1 MDIIAS
7 TQFNCK
13 DFSNALAIIN
23 KLVIA
28 KKGELVPLITYVRV
42 TSSYLEYIGWEN
54 YAKVNIL
61 GNDLSG
67 DLDVV
72 ISIKGVVEVLK
83 AVKNKG
89 TFRLLDTSEGTI
101 IIIGDNRYN
110 IANLQKTSWCP
121 NAEGKPKLVRDSWLS
136 CEFSVLEK
144 CIPFVYTGE
153 DKPSL
158 LGIYVNNKTKAVTA
172 TDGFRLIEVQLDNEC
187 FANFNLDDSY
197 LIPTGLVK
205 ALKGT
210 KGKVNVYKTIL
221 ASGQLGYIW
230 IETASGVFA
239 WICEARNIFP
249 DYPKLFDDFIH
260 RIDFY
265 TDISNLLK
273 ISLDCLL
280 TLSDSNMKIE
290 VYGEEGASAYEG
302 VIASQVINV
311 LVTNPYVSK
320 DGKPFRI
327 KLNSS
332 YLLDCLAVCE
342 QGAYNFSYK
351 ACNRPLRF
359 DCKVDTYNAI
369 VMLIPL
375 A

>member
-1 MDIIAS
+1 MGIIAS
-7 TQFNCK
+7 TRFNCK

-28 KKGELVPLITYVRV
+28 KKGEVVPLITYVRV

-54 YAKVNIL
+54 YAKANIA
-61 GNDLSG
+61 GIELSG

-121 NAEGKPKLVRDSWLS
+121 NVDGKPKLVRDSWLT

-187 FANFNLDDSY
+187 FANVNLDDSY
-197 LIPTGLVK
+197 LIPTSLVK

-210 KGKVNVYKTIL
+210 KGKVDVYKTIL
-221 ASGQLGYIW
+221 ASGQLGYVW
-230 IETASGVFA
+230 IETVSGIFA

-249 DYPKLFDDFIH
+249 EYHKLFDDFIH

-273 ISLDCLL
+273 ISSDCLL
-280 TLSDSNMKIE
+280 EISDSSMKIE
-290 VYGEEGASAYEG
+290 VFGKEGTNLYKY
-302 VIASQVINV
+302 VIESQVIDV
-311 LVTNPYVSK
+311 LVTNSYVSK

-359 DCKVDTYNAI
+359 DCKVGTYNAI
-369 VMLIPL
+369 VMLMPL

>member
-28 KKGELVPLITYVRV
+28 KKGEVGPLITYVRV

-54 YAKVNIL
+54 YAKVNIS

-67 DLDVV
+67 NLDVV
-72 ISIKGVVEVLK
+72 ISIKGAVEVLK

-89 TFRLLDTSEGTI
+89 TFHLLDTSEGTI

-121 NAEGKPKLVRDSWLS
+121 NAEGKPKLVRESWLT

-144 CIPFVYTGE
+144 CIPFVYTE
-153 DKPSL
+153 DDRPSL
-158 LGIYVNNKTKAVTA
+158 LGIYVNNETKTVTA
-172 TDGFRLIEVQLDNEC
+172 SDGFRLIEVQLDNEC
-187 FANFNLDDSY
+187 FANFSIDDSY

-210 KGKVNVYKTIL
+210 KGKVDVYKTIL

-273 ISLDCLL
+273 ISSDCLL
-280 TLSDSNMKIE
+280 KISDSSMKIE
-290 VYGEEGASAYEG
+290 VYGKEDTNMYKD
-302 VIASQVINV
+302 VIASKVIDV
-311 LVTNPYVSK
+311 LVTYPYVSK
-320 DGKPFRI
+320 DDKPFRI
-327 KLNSS
+327 KLTSS

-351 ACNRPLRF
+351 AYNRPLRF
-359 DCKVDTYNAI
+359 DCKVCTYNAI
-369 VMLIPL
+369 VMLMPK